1 MLQTVDAASRRKDV
15 AGLFSKT
22 ATVVI
27 LDPSERVPGCFVRAM
42 EGEFPWISVQRAAT
56 TDQLCGEFA
65 NLVPLML
72 VGWDCLAG
80 VRDAAD
86 RIARKHPGSIIAAIH
101 DENSGQMS
109 DVLASGFVRSVLP
122 MNLRFDIWLSVVRLM
137 LLGGEYFPRSVL
149 HTTAAAISSQRRAT
163 SGKALTTRESQV
175 MGLLSRGFQNKHIA
189 AELGVSEN
197 TVKIHLHNIIAK
209 LGASNRT
216 AAAAIYLDG
225 EKGNVASLATRS
237 LVSPEGRPSA
247 C

>member
-1 MLQTVDAASRRKDV
+1 MLQTVDTVGRLKDV
-15 AGLFSKT
+15 AGLLRKT

-42 EGEFPWISVQRAAT
+42 EGEFPWISVERAASAEE
-56 TDQLCGEFA
+56 LCGDFA

-72 VGWDCLAG
+72 VSWDSLAD

-86 RIARKHPGSIIAAIH
+86 RITRKHSGSIIAAIH

-109 DVLASGFVRSVLP
+109 DALASGFIRSVLP
-122 MNLRFDIWLSVVRLM
+122 MNLRLDIWLSVVRLM

-149 HTTAAAISSQRRAT
+149 HITAGASAAPISSQRRVG
-163 SGKALTTRESQV
+163 SGKALTLREGQV
-175 MGLLSRGFQNKHIA
+175 MDLLSRGFQNKHIA

-216 AAAAIYLDG
+216 AAAAIYLDS
-225 EKGNVASLATRS
+225 EKRNAAALAGRSPVSL
-237 LVSPEGRPSA
+237 
-247 C
+247 